1 MASIKVN
8 IDISEIE
15 NQIAKLKKEI
25 EDFRIMT
32 SDVRILTG
40 WTENERKELEE
51 AEDNDFNSA
60 IDLIRGIIN
69 DEDDCISLAKKYT
82 DEYSDEDNQMVKDI
96 ADYYCGNAK
105 FPEQKYYVHL
115 IKGDE
120 NSYLNITSY
129 GGAELDKKFEFGGWQ
144 TKFTRDEI
152 ISMNPQL
159 VPFMEEVEADE

>member
-1 MASIKVN
+1 
-8 IDISEIE
+8 
-15 NQIAKLKKEI
+15 
-25 EDFRIMT
+25 MT

-96 ADYYCGNAK
+96 ADYYCGVAK
-105 FPEQKYYVHL
+105 FPDKKYYVHFVKDDN
-115 IKGDE
+115 IG
-120 NSYLNITSY
+120 YLNVDTYKQERFISTSSLRD
-129 GGAELDKKFEFGGWQ
+129 GLQTQFTKAEIK
-144 TKFTRDEI
+144 
-152 ISMNPQL
+152 QL
-159 VPFMEEVEADE
+159 SNDYLPFLEEVPNDELVE